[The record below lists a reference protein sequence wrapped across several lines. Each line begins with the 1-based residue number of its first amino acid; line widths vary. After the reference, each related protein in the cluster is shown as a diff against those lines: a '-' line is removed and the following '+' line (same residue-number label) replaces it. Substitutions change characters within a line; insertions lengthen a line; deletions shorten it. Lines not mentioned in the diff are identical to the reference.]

1 MIQVR
6 RISRSRWWNNRKTWI
21 FLLIFSLMLVSRLSK
36 SLIFRDIY
44 YFISQPFW
52 PGEYQH
58 QILLKSAD
66 KALNIKIKQLEMD
79 NLRLRK
85 ILNLKNTVEE
95 NKISAAVISRNIGS
109 WWHKIV
115 LNKGLRDGVKSG
127 DAVVGPGGLIGI
139 IKDSSK
145 FTSSVQLLTAPA
157 SKVGVW
163 SQRNNLHGLL
173 TGVGTDTPQLFFYS
187 KDADIK
193 IGDYILSSPASTLLP
208 PNIPIGIIQSINN
221 ESQPNAIAKIQL
233 TANPAAIDWV
243 QIFKNEF

>member
-1 MIQVR
+1 MIKVR
-6 RISRSRWWNNRKTWI
+6 RISSSRWWNNRKTWI
-21 FLLIFSLMLVSRLSK
+21 FLLFFSLILVSRLSK

-58 QILLKSAD
+58 QILLKSED

-79 NLRLRK
+79 NLRLRQ
-85 ILNLKNTVEE
+85 ILNLKNTAED
-95 NKISAAVISRNIGS
+95 NKVSSSVISRNIGS

-127 DAVVGPGGLIGI
+127 DAVIGPGGLIGI

-145 FTSSVQLLTAPA
+145 FTSSVQLLTSPG

-163 SQRNNLHGLL
+163 IQRNNLHGLL
-173 TGVGTDTPQLFFYS
+173 IGVGTNTPQLSFYS

-193 IGDYILSSPASTLLP
+193 VGDYILSSPASTLLP
-208 PNIPIGIIQSINN
+208 PNIPIGIIQSIAN
-221 ESQPNAIAKIQL
+221 ESQPNGIANIQL

-243 QIFKNEF
+243 QIFKNQF